1 MVVFKLSLGVY
12 NSYLGSVFQGDSLNL
27 LCNLEING
35 QPVTADQVTGVNYTV
50 QTPTVL
56 QMTDGGVSYTLPVTE
71 INFQS
76 LEDIPSSGTVFI
88 QDSIGVEE
96 FTYTGVNGTKITGVS
111 GGTNG
116 AVIAFNTPGTFL
128 TTISDRGT
136 ILDSGE
142 ATLLWTETQA
152 IGPYIATAQFNL
164 VTGEKRSVIT
174 SFTVVDPFNLPEP
187 TAIDQI
193 TDSVW
198 MRLEDVFDSNEGGP
212 WLRDRTLNHFDKE
225 KISRFIP
232 EALFDI
238 NVQMPPTNYTIDNF
252 TAHAGAVPNPN
263 MPLLTKGVLVLTI
276 RHLMRS
282 YTEIFTPT
290 GQGQLV
296 WADRT
301 RYQQAWGQIYQIEY
315 EDYIAAVRLMK
326 RTELRLGH
334 SALLTLSKAG
344 RLYPYSNYSTR
355 GVYRGF

>member
-1 MVVFKLSLGVY
+1 MSLGIY
-12 NSYLGSVFQGDSLNL
+12 NTYLGSIFQGDSINL
-27 LCNLEING
+27 VCPLTVHD
-35 QPVTADQVTGVNYTV
+35 QPVTADQITGATFTV
-50 QTPTVL
+50 QTPSVM
-56 QMTDGGVSYTLPVTE
+56 QMTDGGTTYTLPVSE

-76 LEDIPSSGTVFI
+76 LEDIPSAGTVYI
-88 QDSIGVEE
+88 QDTLGVEE
-96 FTYTGVNGTKITGVS
+96 FQYTGVSGTMLTGVT

-116 AVIAFNTPGTFL
+116 ANIPFNTPATFL
-128 TTISDRGT
+128 TTTTQTGT
-136 ILDSGE
+136 VQNNGE
-142 ATLLWTETQA
+142 AMLLWSETSA
-152 IGPYIATAQFNL
+152 IGPYIATCQFSL
-164 VTGEKRSVIT
+164 VNGEKRSVIT

-193 TDSVW
+193 TDAVW
-198 MRLEDVFDSNEGGP
+198 MRLEDVFDSTEGGP

-225 KISRFIP
+225 KIAQFIP

-252 TAHAGAVPNPN
+252 TAVAGAVPNPN
-263 MPLLTKGVLVLTI
+263 MPLLIKGVLVLTI

-301 RYQQAWGQIYQIEY
+301 RYQQAWGQIYEIEY
-315 EDYIAAVRLMK
+315 QDYIAAVRLMK
-326 RTELRLGH
+326 RTELGLGH

-344 RLYPYSNYSTR
+344 RLYPYTNYSTR
-355 GVYRGF
+355 GVYRGYN